1 MKFTHLLWVMIIM
14 DKMFKE
20 GLDKIGMVY
29 NEATMI
35 GKKGKEINI
44 EEEGIMKKMRDDGV
58 GWMEEM
64 SKILEKGF
72 TFEDDII
79 GDMYEKNFIGK

>member
-1 MKFTHLLWVMIIM
+1 MIIM

-35 GKKGKEINI
+35 GKKGKGINI
-44 EEEGIMKKMRDDGV
+44 EEEGIMKKIRDDGV